1 MKMAR
6 LFVITLAV
14 VLLGAGSIWAS
25 AAPKEKHQMAKAP
38 AAKMQVAT
46 GDVVSVSDTS
56 LTLSH
61 KVKGKLEQTTYALTS
76 DTKREGNVD
85 SGAKATVHYKS
96 ENGQDVATL
105 VKAKPAKAAKAN
117 TTKP

>member
-25 AAPKEKHQMAKAP
+25 AAPKEKHQTAKAP

-61 KVKGKLEQTTYALTS
+61 KVKGKMEQTSYTLTS
-76 DTKREGNVD
+76 ETKREGTVE
-85 SGAKATVHYKS
+85 SGAKATVHYKMES
-96 ENGQDVATL
+96 GQELATL
-105 VKAKPAKAAKAN
+105 VKVKPAKAAKAA
-117 TTKP
+117 THKP